1 MAGFVYAPD
10 AELDPAEI
18 EEIERVSRDLWSAW
32 HQADGDL
39 MQRCVHPDL
48 DARGLTR
55 RVVDSR
61 TEFIA
66 PDVVTPSE
74 LVAMTEAGLGVAELE
89 GAAVDVTVLAAT
101 HHVASVKTVGDSQTN
116 LFHLMRFPEGWRIVH
131 AVWTLD
137 GGVIP
142 NSTTDV

>member
-10 AELDPAEI
+10 AKLDPAEI
-18 EEIERVSRDLWSAW
+18 DEIERVSRDLWRAW

-55 RVVDSR
+55 KVIDSR

-66 PDVVTPSE
+66 PDVITQSD
-74 LVAMTEAGLGVAELE
+74 LVVMTEAGVGAASLE

-101 HHVASVKTVGDSQTN
+101 HHVASVKTAGNGQTN

-131 AVWTLD
+131 AVWAFN
-137 GGVIP
+137 GGVIST
-142 NSTTDV
+142 STTDV

>member
-18 EEIERVSRDLWSAW
+18 EEIERVSRDLWRAW

-55 RVVDSR
+55 KVIDSR
-61 TEFIA
+61 TELIA
-66 PDVVTPSE
+66 PDVLTRSE
-74 LVAMTEAGLGVAELE
+74 LVVMTEAGVGATELE
-89 GAAVDVTVLAAT
+89 GASVDVTVLAAT
-101 HHVASVKTVGDSQTN
+101 HHVASAKTVGNGQTN

-131 AVWTLD
+131 AVWAFD

-142 NSTTDV
+142 NSTTDI